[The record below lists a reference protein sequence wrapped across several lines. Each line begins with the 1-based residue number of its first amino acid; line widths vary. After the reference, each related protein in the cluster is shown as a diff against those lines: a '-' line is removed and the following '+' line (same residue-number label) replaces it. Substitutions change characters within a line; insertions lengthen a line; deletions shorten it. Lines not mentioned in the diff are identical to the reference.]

1 MEAFSRILLTGGGT
15 AGHVNPALAIGRAL
29 GDERTAF
36 LYAGVRGRAEA
47 DIVPRDGIPIRFVRA
62 SPYPGARPSLAWPGF
77 LFNLAVGTAQALGI
91 IRSFAPD
98 VIVGTG
104 GFASAPTM
112 FAAAILRRL
121 HLLSVRVYVH
131 EQNAAPGQL
140 NLLVGRLADRVFVTF
155 PETLAAFP
163 ANAVLAGYPLRR
175 RIQPAARDA
184 ARAALDFDVPPGR
197 QVIVAF
203 GGSQGARTINRAVV
217 DALGPLLAQQDRL
230 FIIHGTGLRRDG
242 GTRDEDAESRSRL
255 AQRYSEEE
263 RRAIDGFYV
272 ARPYFHNI
280 EQVYAL
286 ADLVVVRGGAGTLN
300 EVAALGLPAI
310 VVPKI
315 NLPGEHQVMN
325 ARALAAGGGAAVL
338 YEETR
343 NEDGR
348 TVEWLDGQALASA
361 VVSLLDDPERLRQ
374 MGAANRAF
382 VRGDALETIRRSIA
396 GVEVVGGAAEE
407 GAAADQASGS
417 DARVA
422 PLLSSEALLYA
433 LEHRR
438 ASTVPA
444 GERRPEQPPPG
455 DRPYYV
461 ARSASL
467 LASPSW
473 AARNLGVKL
482 IGLLEAG
489 ERLPLVVGLLKDRR
503 PAPWFQR
510 LFGGDFA
517 QVGFIRRNALTA
529 IARIGIVTPEV
540 EDVLAGALEDPYYE
554 ARAEACR
561 TITALDRNL
570 SEAGRARLITGL
582 IRLLGDRWLEVAAS
596 AAEALGHVG
605 GETDARPALLA
616 LKDHKFWT
624 VRAAGLR
631 GLHALVERGRG
642 GDLDALEREV
652 RAFAL
657 TATDFRP
664 EFSIRTSYAR
674 LIRAIGTKRSAS

>member
-1 MEAFSRILLTGGGT
+1 M
-15 AGHVNPALAIGRAL
+15 PA
-29 GDERTAF
+29 RT
-36 LYAGVRGRAEA
+36 R
-47 DIVPRDGIPIRFVRA
+47 
-62 SPYPGARPSLAWPGF
+62 RP
-77 LFNLAVGTAQALGI
+77 T
-91 IRSFAPD
+91 
-98 VIVGTG
+98 
-104 GFASAPTM
+104 
-112 FAAAILRRL
+112 
-121 HLLSVRVYVH
+121 
-131 EQNAAPGQL
+131 
-140 NLLVGRLADRVFVTF
+140 
-155 PETLAAFP
+155 
-163 ANAVLAGYPLRR
+163 RR
-175 RIQPAARDA
+175 R
-184 ARAALDFDVPPGR
+184 
-197 QVIVAF
+197 
-203 GGSQGARTINRAVV
+203 
-217 DALGPLLAQQDRL
+217 
-230 FIIHGTGLRRDG
+230 
-242 GTRDEDAESRSRL
+242 
-255 AQRYSEEE
+255 E
-263 RRAIDGFYV
+263 RRPD
-272 ARPYFHNI
+272 
-280 EQVYAL
+280 Q
-286 ADLVVVRGGAGTLN
+286 
-300 EVAALGLPAI
+300 
-310 VVPKI
+310 
-315 NLPGEHQVMN
+315 
-325 ARALAAGGGAAVL
+325 AGGG
-338 YEETR
+338 
-343 NEDGR
+343 
-348 TVEWLDGQALASA
+348 
-361 VVSLLDDPERLRQ
+361 
-374 MGAANRAF
+374 
-382 VRGDALETIRRSIA
+382 
-396 GVEVVGGAAEE
+396 
-407 GAAADQASGS
+407 
-417 DARVA
+417 ARVA

-444 GERRPEQPPPG
+444 GERRPEQPAPG

-473 AARNLGVKL
+473 EARNLGVKL

-510 LFGGDFA
+510 MFGGDFE

-540 EDVLAGALEDPYYE
+540 EDVLAAALEDPYYE

-561 TITALDRNL
+561 TITVLDRDL
-570 SEAGRARLITGL
+570 SDGARARLIAGL